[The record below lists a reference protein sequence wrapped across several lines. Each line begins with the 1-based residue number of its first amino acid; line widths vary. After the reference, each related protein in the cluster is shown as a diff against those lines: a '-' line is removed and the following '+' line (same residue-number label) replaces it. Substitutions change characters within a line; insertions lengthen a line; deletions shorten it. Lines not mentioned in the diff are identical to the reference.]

1 MITSCFEECGN
12 EDWPKIHS
20 TWQVK
25 ESDLMTSY
33 DFFTCFVLH
42 PAVRRLPRSL
52 DISVANYESEANWKL
67 GSWKARKWAILQFD
81 LSYIR
86 IYFWHHIRGNIR
98 ARTETTTD
106 VLWLAK
112 YKLVTKGHHA
122 GKGNAWGTRCD
133 TSSFWASQERT
144 VVQVFQV
151 LDVELQRK
159 NEKTRARTIQCLSEH
174 LWVENLF
181 LLAPRSRKIC
191 FPSSL
196 KTLSPDN
203 SFSCHPFALSPLF
216 SWYLILLT
224 TPSLDISSSWL

>member
-133 TSSFWASQERT
+133 TS
-144 VVQVFQV
+144 
-151 LDVELQRK
+151 
-159 NEKTRARTIQCLSEH
+159 
-174 LWVENLF
+174 
-181 LLAPRSRKIC
+181 
-191 FPSSL
+191 
-196 KTLSPDN
+196 
-203 SFSCHPFALSPLF
+203 
-216 SWYLILLT
+216 
-224 TPSLDISSSWL
+224 ISSSRCGTTEEKWKNTCPYYTMFVRTSVSWESFSFGTSFS